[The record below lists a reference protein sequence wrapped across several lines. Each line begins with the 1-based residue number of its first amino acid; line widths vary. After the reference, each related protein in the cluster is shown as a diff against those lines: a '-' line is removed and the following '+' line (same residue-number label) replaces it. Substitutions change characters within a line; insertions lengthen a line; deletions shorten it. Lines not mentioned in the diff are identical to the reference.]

1 MNNPMSTIR
10 TRLQNAWQALRDKPA
25 KTVTVGIE
33 TRRCDMCDYYKA
45 AHEPAQT
52 VADTK
57 KAPTWTDG
65 PLPYYH
71 VIEYLEKIVLVKFY
85 QATDDGPVE
94 ISRGYGRII
103 YPDAAGIAQATSYA
117 MKCAWYKTP
126 KPHEEG
132 IE

>member
-25 KTVTVGIE
+25 KTLTVGIE

-45 AHEPAQT
+45 AHEPVQIAQKP
-52 VADTK
+52 AK
-57 KAPTWTDG
+57 QR
-65 PLPYYH
+65 YYH
-71 VIEYLEKIVLVKFY
+71 EIEYQDRLVLVKFY
-85 QATDDGPVE
+85 GATEDGWEE
-94 ISRGYGRII
+94 ISRGYGRIL